1 MKLTVDKIVKIGI
14 VAAIYFALTIVFS
27 AISYGPIQFR
37 VAEILNMLTFY
48 HPMFGP
54 GITLG
59 VFLSNINS
67 PLGLY
72 DLFFGTLHT
81 AISLFFMARTKNKIL
96 ASLWPSIFSF
106 IIGFELFLLYG
117 GGFKGFLSMTLSVM
131 VSELFICTFISL
143 AVYGILE
150 KNKAFQD
157 MIKKLDYI
165 KK

>member
-81 AISLFFMARTKNKIL
+81 AISL
-96 ASLWPSIFSF
+96 WPSIFSF